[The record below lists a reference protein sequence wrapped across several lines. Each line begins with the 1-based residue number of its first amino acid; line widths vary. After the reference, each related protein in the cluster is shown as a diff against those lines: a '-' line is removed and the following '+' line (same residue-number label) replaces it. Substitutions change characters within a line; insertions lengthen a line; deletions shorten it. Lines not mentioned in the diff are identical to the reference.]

1 MDLASIA
8 PATKTVA
15 LGSAAVEVT
24 GLSLRKITQL
34 IVKYPE
40 LLALAAGKVELSNL
54 IMSAPESALAIFAL
68 AVVGPSRHRWWQ
80 RQMTAALEATE
91 DSMIRAFDEAATG
104 QQLDALAIIVDLT
117 FKGERGIPFLKSL
130 IGSPRPN
137 SMPNSE
143 PEREPNADQ
152 NQTETPAESSPK

>member
-40 LLALAAGKVELSNL
+40 LLALAAGKVELSSL
-54 IMSAPESALAIFAL
+54 IMSAPDSALAIFAL
-68 AVVGPSRHRWWQ
+68 AVVGPSQPHWWQ
-80 RQMTAALEATE
+80 RRGASLEATE
-91 DSMIRAFDEAATG
+91 DAMIQAFDDAATG
-104 QQLDALAIIVDLT
+104 QQLDVLATIVDLT
-117 FKGERGIPFLKSL
+117 FKGERGVPFLKSL
-130 IGSPRPN
+130 LGASPRETPTP
-137 SMPNSE
+137 SSE
-143 PEREPNADQ
+143 PEPEPGEEQSENS
-152 NQTETPAESSPK
+152 TKPSPT